1 MMRSAMLA
9 VTNRTVTRK
18 LITDTRA
25 GKAVAHRFVAG
36 NLLSEA
42 VAVAAVLNQDGLKV
56 SMDYLGEHVST
67 ATEATAATESYI
79 DCIEQ
84 IGANGLDAN
93 VSVKLTQLG
102 MGFDDGVAA
111 ANLDR
116 IALAAL
122 GVGTTVTVDMEES
135 EHTEATISLYEDA
148 QNAHG
153 NLGIAIQ
160 SYLHRSP
167 DDIERILPLGGH
179 VRLCKGAYAEP
190 ASIAHQSS
198 AAVDGA
204 YDHLVSV
211 LMANDDIQP
220 AFATHDDARIE
231 HVLRQ
236 ANERSEPWEFQMLY
250 GVRRDRQVE
259 LADMGHAMRVYVP
272 YGEAWYPYLTRR
284 MAERPANLVFF
295 LRAVVGK

>member
-1 MMRSAMLA
+1 MMRSTMLA
-9 VTNRTVTRK
+9 VTNRTATRK
-18 LITDTRA
+18 LITDTKVGR
-25 GKAVAHRFVAG
+25 AVAHRFVAG

-42 VAVAAVLNQDGLKV
+42 VAAAAALNHAGLKV

-67 ATEATAATESYI
+67 AQEAANATESYI
-79 DCIEQ
+79 ECITQ

-102 MGFDDGVAA
+102 MGFDDGLAA

-116 IALAAL
+116 ISVAAL

-135 EHTEATISLYEDA
+135 EHTETTISLYESA
-148 QNAHG
+148 QKSRG

-167 DDIERILPLGGH
+167 DDIERIAPLGGH
-179 VRLCKGAYAEP
+179 IRLCKGAYAEP

-204 YDHLVSV
+204 YDHLSSI
-211 LMANDDIQP
+211 LMANDDVKP
-220 AFATHDDARIE
+220 ADRDAR
-231 HVLRQ
+231 
-236 ANERSEPWEFQMLY
+236 
-250 GVRRDRQVE
+250 
-259 LADMGHAMRVYVP
+259 
-272 YGEAWYPYLTRR
+272 
-284 MAERPANLVFF
+284 
-295 LRAVVGK
+295 

>member
-1 MMRSAMLA
+1 MRSAMLA
-9 VTNRTVTRK
+9 VTNRTATRK
-18 LITDTRA
+18 LITDTKA

-42 VAVAAVLNQDGLKV
+42 VAAAAGLNQDGLKV

-67 ATEATAATESYI
+67 APEAMSATESYMA
-79 DCIEQ
+79 CIEA

-102 MGFDDGVAA
+102 MGFDDGLAA

-116 IALAAL
+116 ISVAAL

-135 EHTEATISLYEDA
+135 DHTETTISLYESA
-148 QNAHG
+148 QKSRG

-167 DDIERILPLGGH
+167 DDIERIAPLGGH
-179 VRLCKGAYAEP
+179 IRLCKGAYAEP
-190 ASIAHQSS
+190 ALVAHQSA
-198 AAVDGA
+198 AAVDA
-204 YDHLVSV
+204 AFDHLVSV
-211 LMANDDIQP
+211 LMANDDVRP
-220 AFATHDDARIE
+220 AIATHDDERIE
-231 HVLRQ
+231 GVLRL
-236 ANERSEPWEFQMLY
+236 ADKRSGPWEFQMLY

-259 LADMGHAMRVYVP
+259 LAGSGHTMRVYVP

-284 MAERPANLVFF
+284 MAERPSNVAFF
-295 LRAVVGK
+295 LRATVGK